1 MDEALKFAIENGMID
16 LSYIQDT
23 YEMNKRKELLS
34 KHKWAISQGKD
45 GYWRTYLPDK
55 GKGRRMIKRKTRKSV
70 EDEVINYLKEEI
82 ENPTIGE
89 VYDEWIIQ
97 KLRREEISIATKNRY
112 DRQFL
117 ECLSELREKKIKEV
131 DEFEIEEFI
140 LDTIHEKQLTR
151 KSYSNMRTLI
161 YGIFK
166 YAKRRKLVEFSI
178 SEVVSNME
186 ISKKL
191 FRKDVKCDSD
201 LVFSSE
207 ECEKIMQ
214 FASENIDIRNLG
226 ILLLFKAGMRPGE
239 LAALK
244 NVDVHE
250 NVIHVNRTEIYY
262 KNDDGKAVYEVRD
275 FPKTEAGIRDVI
287 IPQSALW
294 IIRKCRALNPFGE
307 YMFEENG
314 KRLKTYYFSKRLNY
328 ICKQLGIKTKSPNKI
343 RKTYGTILIDA
354 NVSESVIISQMGHTD
369 IKTTKK
375 HYHKDRNSIAEKTS
389 IINSVSGL

>member
-1 MDEALKFAIENGMID
+1 MDEALKFAIESGMID
-16 LSYIQDT
+16 LSYIQDK
-23 YEMNKRKELLS
+23 YEMNKREELLS

-45 GYWRTYLPDK
+45 GWWRTYLPDK
-55 GKGRRMIKRKTRKSV
+55 EKGRRMIKRKTKKSV
-70 EDEVINYLKEEI
+70 EDEVINYLQEEI
-82 ENPTIGE
+82 ENPTIRE
-89 VYDEWIIQ
+89 VYDEWISQ

-112 DRQFL
+112 DRQFF
-117 ECLSELREKKIKEV
+117 ECLNDFGEKKIKKVE
-131 DEFEIEEFI
+131 EFEIEDLI
-140 LDTIHEKQLTR
+140 LNTIHEKQLTR

-178 SEVVSNME
+178 SETVSDME

-191 FRKDVKCDSD
+191 FRKDVKDDND

-207 ECEKIMQ
+207 ECEKIMR

-226 ILLLFKAGMRPGE
+226 ILLLFKTGMRPGE

-250 NVIHVNRTEIYY
+250 NVIHINRTEIYY
-262 KNDDGKAVYEVRD
+262 KTDDGKALYEVRD
-275 FPKTEAGIRDVI
+275 FPKTEAGIRDII
-287 IPQSALW
+287 IPQNSLW

-328 ICKQLGIKTKSPNKI
+328 ICKQLGIKTKSLNKI
-343 RKTYGTILIDA
+343 RKTYGTILLDA
-354 NVSESVIISQMGHTD
+354 KVSESVIISQMGHTD
-369 IKTTKK
+369 IETTKR
-375 HYHKDRNSIAEKTS
+375 YYYKDRNSTAEKAS